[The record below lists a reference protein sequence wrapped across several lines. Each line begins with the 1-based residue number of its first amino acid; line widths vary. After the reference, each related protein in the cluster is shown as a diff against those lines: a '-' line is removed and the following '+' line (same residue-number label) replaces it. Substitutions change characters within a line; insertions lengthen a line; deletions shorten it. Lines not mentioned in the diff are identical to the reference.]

1 MLKWI
6 LGVLIVL
13 GVVGG
18 GGAVLVMSTGV
29 LDQIRESVNQEP
41 PAREVM
47 IEDVQRGDLIRT
59 VNAPG
64 AIEPKQSVDV
74 GAQVSARIIALP
86 VEELDVVQEG
96 DVLVRLDAESVE
108 ARLEAA
114 RSRLESAKARLV
126 GVEASMKLAEI
137 DLGRQKEL
145 FETGDVAKSVYE
157 SAQAAY
163 DQAKSSVEV
172 TKGDIRANEAQITEL
187 EKDLA
192 NTVIEATM
200 TGVVTRVNNEVGEM
214 VLGTANNIGTTI
226 MSIADLEHMILRA
239 RIDEANVALVK
250 EGQPATVYVLAH
262 GEREFKGV
270 VERVRLYREFYRDGT
285 AYVEAEILIE
295 KPEGEVLGIGWNAN
309 ADIEVQT
316 QFDVIKVPSQAV
328 MDQRVEEIPDGVPT
342 DHIDTAKTFCRIVY
356 RNVDGKAVMT
366 PVRIGSS
373 DLTHTV
379 ILAGLS
385 DGDQIVAG
393 PFRAL
398 MDLKHDDPIRQ
409 QGEGDA
415 EADAGE
421 EDAGAGEDE
430 AGSGDEDAGDA
441 DEQTVEQSGD
451 GP

>member
-1 MLKWI
+1 M
-6 LGVLIVL
+6 
-13 GVVGG
+13 
-18 GGAVLVMSTGV
+18 
-29 LDQIRESVNQEP
+29 
-41 PAREVM
+41 
-47 IEDVQRGDLIRT
+47 
-59 VNAPG
+59 
-64 AIEPKQSVDV
+64 
-74 GAQVSARIIALP
+74 
-86 VEELDVVQEG
+86 
-96 DVLVRLDAESVE
+96 LVRLDADTVQ

-114 RSRLESAKARLV
+114 KSRLESAKARLI
-126 GVEASMKLAEI
+126 GVEASMSLAEI

-145 FETGDVAKSVYE
+145 YETGDVAKSVYE
-157 SAQAAY
+157 AAQATY

-214 VLGTANNIGTTI
+214 VLGTSNNIGTVI
-226 MSIADLEHMILRA
+226 MEIADLDQMILRA
-239 RIDEANVALVK
+239 RVDEANIALVK

-262 GEREFKGV
+262 GEREFRGV

-285 AYVEAEILIE
+285 AYVEAEILID

-309 ADIEVQT
+309 ADIEVET

-328 MDQRVEEIPDGVPT
+328 MDQRVEEIPADVPT
-342 DHIDTAKTFCRIVY
+342 DHVNSAKTFTRVVY
-356 RNVDGKAVMT
+356 RNVDGKAIMT

-385 DGDQIVAG
+385 DEDEIVTG

-398 MDLKHDDPIRQ
+398 MDLKHDTPIRQ
-409 QGEGDA
+409 ERPAEEDGAGDETEDESVDGA
-415 EADAGE
+415 EAPVE
-421 EDAGAGEDE
+421 ESAESSDD
-430 AGSGDEDAGDA
+430 
-441 DEQTVEQSGD
+441 
-451 GP
+451 P